1 MLVTI
6 TSNVHVM
13 LRSYQRIEFITSCC
27 LRKDT
32 PPPPTP
38 PLNCLI
44 REEHGP
50 DMKDQ
55 LEKSLSLSCTV
66 VFVSRDFL
74 FSRMLLPLR

>member
-1 MLVTI
+1 MLVAI

-27 LRKDT
+27 SRKE
-32 PPPPTP
+32 PPTP
-38 PLNCLI
+38 PLNCLL

-50 DMKDQ
+50 DMRDQ
-55 LEKSLSLSCTV
+55 LEKSLSLSYTV